1 MSVDIVKEIE
11 QAEADQALL
20 QEPVEVAKPVRRI
33 YEGNS
38 FWKPEIQPQPQF
50 GEELREWIAGQKLN
64 FTKLAAQV
72 GCSAGTVSKWSQGYV
87 PSPGMRPKLTA
98 AGFPGEF
105 FHLFWSQDMF
115 IRSELVRIK
124 NRKYVEGT
132 DHPDR
137 EFYEKYLVAVRFPEV
152 KAEGKGKARKIET
165 VWGEREF
172 LFSTRVSDVVGCVVG
187 DEEALKDWLAFQALS
202 EAIGEPVLVGIDP
215 SDGATVEI
223 RGSYREIDAAMK
235 NLTNPTIKLEQ
246 NRARIL
252 DWSLYSRMELLQ
264 YHREAWRNRWAK
276 RDEAGMFGTRAHK
289 LGQAWIQ
296 FHALQIRDD
305 QGIPQIDEIM
315 APYHFWDSRSSE
327 ETIVP
332 VYLGEEPEPVQNAL
346 KALQYFWVSNRL
358 TVVSTEE
365 LLASLE
371 YGVAGAIDCLVRDRH
386 GNLLIVDWKTSGGVY
401 AKMFNQVTW
410 YAILCH
416 ICRGEWPARAYIVR
430 LDKLTAEVEVRCV
443 YDNEETRKKR
453 VLNALTVLDA
463 YRGNEELESDLSS
476 QVSAQLKER
485 EKQQNGKP

>member
-1 MSVDIVKEIE
+1 MSVDIAKEIDE
-11 QAEADQALL
+11 ESALL
-20 QEPVEVAKPVRRI
+20 RDPVEVSKPVRRI

-50 GEELREWIAGQKLN
+50 GEDLRQWISDNKLN
-64 FTKLAAQV
+64 FTKVAEKV
-72 GCSAGTVSKWSQGYV
+72 GCSAATVSKWSQGYV
-87 PSPGMRPKLTA
+87 PSPSLRPKLKA
-98 AGFPGEF
+98 AGFNGEF
-105 FHLFWSQDMF
+105 FHLHWSQDMF
-115 IRSELVRIK
+115 IRSELVRVK
-124 NRKYVEGT
+124 NRNYVDGT

-137 EFYEKYLVAVRFPEV
+137 QFYEKYLVAVRFPEV

-187 DEEALKDWLAFQALS
+187 DEEALKDWLAFQALC
-202 EAIGEPVLVGIDP
+202 EAIGEPVLVGIHP
-215 SDGATVEI
+215 VDGPVEI
-223 RGSYREIDAAMK
+223 RGSYRKIDASMK
-235 NLTNPTIKLEQ
+235 TLGNPTLQ
-246 NRARIL
+246 LDQTRARIK
-252 DWSLYSRMELLQ
+252 DWSIYSRMELLQ

-296 FHALQIRDD
+296 FHALQIRDH

-315 APYHFWDSRSSE
+315 APYHFWDDRSAE

-346 KALQYFWVSNRL
+346 KALQFFWVSNRL

-371 YGVAGAIDCLVRDRH
+371 YGVAGAIDCLARDRH

-443 YDNEETRKKR
+443 YDNEETRQKR

-463 YRGNEELESDLSS
+463 YRGNEELESDLAS
-476 QVSAQLKER
+476 QVTAQLKER